1 MSARPASSPS
11 DVVAKQ
17 EPRDH
22 HYAPQ
27 FYLRNFAVDPERRK
41 IATLAKNNNM
51 AVWSQRSIEGL
62 GYERD
67 FYVHTRDGAP
77 VSIETAINRR
87 LETPISASE
96 TWRKVTSGDTAAL
109 DRSDRPILY
118 ALIRH
123 LQARTPHALETTRQ
137 LAAMAASPDSD
148 MPFTPEEREMYAYM
162 RASPGGPKAYM
173 NAMAASLD
181 WAAEEFESC
190 GISICRSPIPL
201 KASTTPVLAVKAPD
215 HPALR
220 LNLPGMTPHSLVL
233 PLEPHTLATLTLGDF
248 GGGFV
253 NNTITAQE
261 AQGFNQQYVGQFAFF
276 DPIRHLITGREG
288 LIEAMIWAPYDFVEE
303 DHRKVVFRRRRSR

>member
-1 MSARPASSPS
+1 M
-11 DVVAKQ
+11 AKQ

-41 IATLAKNNNM
+41 IATVAKNGHV
-51 AVWSQRSIEGL
+51 AVWSQRSIERL

-67 FYVHTRDGAP
+67 FYVHMRDGAP
-77 VSIETAINRR
+77 VSVETAINRR

-96 TWRKVTSGDTAAL
+96 TWRKVTSGDAAAL

-123 LQARTPHALETTRQ
+123 LHARTPHALETTRQ
-137 LAAMAASPDSD
+137 LAEMAALPGSD
-148 MPFTPEEREMYAYM
+148 MPFTREERAMYANM
-162 RASPGGPKAYM
+162 RASSGGPKAFM
-173 NAMAASLD
+173 NAMSANLD
-181 WAAEEFESC
+181 WAAGEFAGC

-201 KASTTPVLAVKAPD
+201 KASTTPVLAIRAPD
-215 HPALR
+215 HPALK
-220 LNLPGMTPHSLVL
+220 LSLPGMTPHSLVL
-233 PLEPHTLATLTLGDF
+233 PLDPHTLATLTIGDF
-248 GGGFV
+248 GGGFL
-253 NNTITAQE
+253 NQTISVEE

-288 LIEAMIWAPYDFVEE
+288 LVEAMTWAPYDFVEE
-303 DHRKVVFRRRRSR
+303 DHRKVVFRRRPSP